1 MGCQRLGCNYY
12 TGKIGV
18 TMGSPVLVCSAAK
31 LPGPVV
37 MGGGGEPLKVQKW
50 ETRSAVQVVHGSS
63 ALVR

>member
-37 MGGGGEPLKVQKW
+37 MWGGVN
-50 ETRSAVQVVHGSS
+50 H
-63 ALVR
+63 